1 MKKYTIKKITTIS
14 ILVAICVA
22 ISIIDSLI
30 SGLIIPFMPG
40 VKLGLSNVIILII
53 LYQYR
58 FDVGLVV
65 TIIKSIIVGL
75 LFSGITT
82 FIIGGTASLV
92 SFLLMYLAKRL
103 LKDNVSTVSISLI
116 GGLSH
121 ILMQL
126 LIVSLIY
133 KLGSV
138 VFLYGV
144 YLILISIGTSIIVGL
159 VSIKCNNLMTKINE
173 RYENER

>member
-1 MKKYTIKKITTIS
+1 MEKYTIKKITTIS
-14 ILVAICVA
+14 ILLAICIA

-40 VKLGLSNVIILII
+40 VKLGLSNVIILVL

-58 FDVGLVV
+58 FDVGFVA
-65 TIIKSIIVGL
+65 TILKSLIVGL

-82 FIIGGTASLV
+82 YIIGGTASLV
-92 SFLLMYLAKRL
+92 SFQLMYLMKKL
-103 LKDNVSTVSISLI
+103 LNEKVSMVSVSLI

-121 ILMQL
+121 ILTQL

-138 VFLYGV
+138 VFMYGV
-144 YLILISIGTSIIVGL
+144 YLILISIITSIIVGL
-159 VSIKCNNLMTKINE
+159 VSIKCNGLITKINE
-173 RYENER
+173 RWKYEE

>member
-1 MKKYTIKKITTIS
+1 MEKYTIKKITTIS
-14 ILVAICVA
+14 ILLAICIA

-40 VKLGLSNVIILII
+40 VKLGLSNVIILVL

-58 FDVGLVV
+58 FDVGFVA
-65 TIIKSIIVGL
+65 TILKSLIVGL

-82 FIIGGTASLV
+82 YIIGGTASLV
-92 SFLLMYLAKRL
+92 SFLLMYLMKKL
-103 LKDNVSTVSISLI
+103 LNEKVSMVSVSLI

-121 ILMQL
+121 ILTQL
-126 LIVSLIY
+126 LIASLIY

-138 VFLYGV
+138 VFMYGV
-144 YLILISIGTSIIVGL
+144 YLILISIITSIIVGL
-159 VSIKCNNLMTKINE
+159 ASIKCNGLITKINE
-173 RYENER
+173 RWKYEE

>member
-1 MKKYTIKKITTIS
+1 MKKYTIKKITIIS

-40 VKLGLSNVIILII
+40 VKLGLANIIILVL
-53 LYQYR
+53 LYQYK
-58 FDVGLVV
+58 FDVGFVA
-65 TIIKSIIVGL
+65 TILKSIIVGL

-92 SFLLMYLAKRL
+92 SFLLMYLIKRI
-103 LKDNVSTVSISLI
+103 LKDKVSIVSVSLI

-121 ILMQL
+121 ILTQL

-144 YLILISIGTSIIVGL
+144 YLVLISIATSIIVGL
-159 VSIKCNNLMTKINE
+159 ISIKCNILVTKINE
-173 RYENER
+173 ENENER

>member
-14 ILVAICVA
+14 ILLAICIA

-40 VKLGLSNVIILII
+40 VKLGLSNVIILVL

-58 FDVGLVV
+58 FDVGFVA
-65 TIIKSIIVGL
+65 TILKSLIVGL

-82 FIIGGTASLV
+82 YIIGGTASLV
-92 SFLLMYLAKRL
+92 SFLLMYLMKKL
-103 LKDNVSTVSISLI
+103 LNEKVSMVSVSLI

-121 ILMQL
+121 ILTQL

-138 VFLYGV
+138 VFMYGV
-144 YLILISIGTSIIVGL
+144 YLILISIITSIIVGL
-159 VSIKCNNLMTKINE
+159 ASIKCNGLITKINE
-173 RYENER
+173 RWKYEE

>member
-22 ISIIDSLI
+22 ISIVDSLI

-53 LYQYR
+53 LYQYS
-58 FDVGLVV
+58 FDIGLVAI
-65 TIIKSIIVGL
+65 IIKSIIVGL

-82 FIIGGTASLV
+82 FIIGGTASLA

-116 GGLSH
+116 GGLTH
-121 ILMQL
+121 ILTQL

-144 YLILISIGTSIIVGL
+144 YLILISIATSIIVGL

-173 RYENER
+173 RYENEK

>member
-1 MKKYTIKKITTIS
+1 MEKYTIKKITTIS
-14 ILVAICVA
+14 ILLAICIA
-22 ISIIDSLI
+22 ISIIDTLI

-40 VKLGLSNVIILII
+40 VKLGLSNVMILVL

-58 FDVGLVV
+58 FDVGFVA
-65 TIIKSIIVGL
+65 TILKSLIVGL

-82 FIIGGTASLV
+82 YIIGGTASLV
-92 SFLLMYLAKRL
+92 SFLLMYLMKKL
-103 LKDNVSTVSISLI
+103 LNEKVSMVSVSLI

-121 ILMQL
+121 ILTQL

-138 VFLYGV
+138 VFMYGV
-144 YLILISIGTSIIVGL
+144 YLILISIITSIIVGL
-159 VSIKCNNLMTKINE
+159 VSIKCNGLITKINE
-173 RYENER
+173 RWKYEE

>member
-1 MKKYTIKKITTIS
+1 MEKYTIKKITTIS
-14 ILVAICVA
+14 ILLAICIA
-22 ISIIDSLI
+22 ISIIDTLI

-40 VKLGLSNVIILII
+40 VKLGLSNVIILVL

-58 FDVGLVV
+58 FDVGFVA
-65 TIIKSIIVGL
+65 TILKSLIVGL

-82 FIIGGTASLV
+82 YIIGGTASLV
-92 SFLLMYLAKRL
+92 SFQLMYLMKKL
-103 LKDNVSTVSISLI
+103 LNEKVSMVSVSLI

-121 ILMQL
+121 ILTQL

-138 VFLYGV
+138 VFMYGV
-144 YLILISIGTSIIVGL
+144 YLILISIITSIIVGL
-159 VSIKCNNLMTKINE
+159 VSIKCNGLITKINE
-173 RYENER
+173 RWKYEE